1 MGSWNKQ
8 MVGMGCSY
16 AAFHPLVCFFTG
28 LRELGCGFDA
38 AFVVVGERMELE
50 EVAS

>member
-1 MGSWNKQ
+1 
-8 MVGMGCSY
+8 MVGVGCSH
-16 AAFHPLVCFFTG
+16 AALGSLVCFLFG

-38 AFVVVGERMELE
+38 AFVVDSERMELE

>member
-1 MGSWNKQ
+1 
-8 MVGMGCSY
+8 MVGVGCGH
-16 AAFHPLVCFFTG
+16 AALGSLVCFFTG

-38 AFVVVGERMELE
+38 AFVVDSERMEFE

>member
-1 MGSWNKQ
+1 
-8 MVGMGCSY
+8 MVGVGCGD
-16 AAFHPLVCFFTG
+16 AALCSLVCFFAG